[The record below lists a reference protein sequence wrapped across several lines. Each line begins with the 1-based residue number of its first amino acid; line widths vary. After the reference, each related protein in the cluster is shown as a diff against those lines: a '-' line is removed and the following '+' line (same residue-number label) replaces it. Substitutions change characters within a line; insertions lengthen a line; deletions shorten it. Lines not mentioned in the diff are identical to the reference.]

1 MPTPVAVPPVSNG
14 GSIVASVRALIG
26 GRATTL
32 ALEPRAMDE
41 DMLADQRRLV
51 ELVEAEGWDVT
62 DLEISAYDSPW
73 ADEDDPE
80 ATVTITARKPYENE
94 GDDEDEDSPYRL
106 K

>member
-1 MPTPVAVPPVSNG
+1 
-14 GSIVASVRALIG
+14 
-26 GRATTL
+26 
-32 ALEPRAMDE
+32 MDE

-51 ELVEAEGWDVT
+51 ELIEDEGWDVT

-80 ATVTITARKPYENE
+80 ATVTITARKPYAS
-94 GDDEDEDSPYRL
+94 DDDDDGEDENPFRL

>member
-1 MPTPVAVPPVSNG
+1 
-14 GSIVASVRALIG
+14 
-26 GRATTL
+26 
-32 ALEPRAMDE
+32 MDE

-51 ELVEAEGWDVT
+51 ELVEEEGWDVT

-80 ATVTITARKPYENE
+80 ATVTITARKPYEGDRNDGEDDGGDNE
-94 GDDEDEDSPYRL
+94 SPYRL

>member
-1 MPTPVAVPPVSNG
+1 MT
-14 GSIVASVRALIG
+14 R
-26 GRATTL
+26 
-32 ALEPRAMDE
+32 MDN

-62 DLEISAYDSPW
+62 DLELSAYDSPW

-80 ATVTITARKPYENE
+80 ATVTITARKPYQSDDDD
-94 GDDEDEDSPYRL
+94 DDENQFRL